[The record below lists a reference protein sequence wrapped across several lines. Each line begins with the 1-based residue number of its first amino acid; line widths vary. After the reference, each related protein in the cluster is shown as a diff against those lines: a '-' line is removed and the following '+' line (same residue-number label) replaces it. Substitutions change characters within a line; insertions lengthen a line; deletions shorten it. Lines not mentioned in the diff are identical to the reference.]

1 MHIGE
6 ETPGESLVSAGQTI
20 LIVDDNP
27 TNLAVVGELLSK
39 QGFQVMVALNGE
51 LGLELAR
58 NDQPD
63 LIVLDVLLPGI
74 NGFETCRRLKADER
88 TKAIP
93 VIFTTIMTSV
103 EDKLTGFAAGGVDYI
118 TKPFHAEEILA
129 RVGTHLRIRQLTRSL
144 QQRNTQLQATQ
155 EMLHQQNAQL
165 QAAQAALRQANAELE
180 QRVAERTAEL
190 VKANAELQEQIS
202 ERERAEAALLA
213 ERNLLRT
220 LIDHLPDSIYV
231 KDVQSRFVLA
241 NRALLDMLGLSS
253 TEQLLGKTDMDV
265 FPPEIA
271 AQFAADEQAI
281 VETGQALLNHEESIV
296 NPHSGALNWVL
307 SSKVP
312 VRDAEGQIV
321 ALVVV
326 TRDITEH
333 KRLQAQL
340 LQAQKMESIGRLAGG
355 IAHDFNNLLTVIV
368 GYAELALATLPAEN
382 LLYDDLQA
390 ILNATERATALTR
403 QLLAFARKQ
412 VLAPQILDL
421 NELTLNLDKLL
432 RRLIGEDVELVVR
445 EAPSAALVKADP
457 HQIEQVLLNLAI
469 NARDAMPDGGRL
481 SIEIANVVREQAAKE
496 QHTQGS
502 PAAYVMLAVNDT
514 GVGMPPE
521 VQAHLFEPFFTT
533 KEVGKGTGL
542 GLATCYGIV
551 QLHGGQIEVS
561 SQVGQGTSVKVYLPR
576 TSEAADFRRER
587 AAASSLPGGAETIL
601 VVEDEQMVRQLAT
614 RVLQQLGYSVLE
626 AADGMEAL
634 RVAQRHGG
642 TIDLLLTDMVMPQM
656 NGNVLAEQL
665 RAVHPQLKVLFISG
679 YSDGMLGQQ
688 RLVEQKDALLQKPFT
703 PALLAR
709 TVRDVLLLQ
718 L

>member
-1 MHIGE
+1 
-6 ETPGESLVSAGQTI
+6 
-20 LIVDDNP
+20 
-27 TNLAVVGELLSK
+27 
-39 QGFQVMVALNGE
+39 
-51 LGLELAR
+51 
-58 NDQPD
+58 
-63 LIVLDVLLPGI
+63 
-74 NGFETCRRLKADER
+74 
-88 TKAIP
+88 
-93 VIFTTIMTSV
+93 
-103 EDKLTGFAAGGVDYI
+103 
-118 TKPFHAEEILA
+118 
-129 RVGTHLRIRQLTRSL
+129 
-144 QQRNTQLQATQ
+144 
-155 EMLHQQNAQL
+155 
-165 QAAQAALRQANAELE
+165 
-180 QRVAERTAEL
+180 
-190 VKANAELQEQIS
+190 
-202 ERERAEAALLA
+202 
-213 ERNLLRT
+213 
-220 LIDHLPDSIYV
+220 
-231 KDVQSRFVLA
+231 
-241 NRALLDMLGLSS
+241 
-253 TEQLLGKTDMDV
+253 
-265 FPPEIA
+265 
-271 AQFAADEQAI
+271 
-281 VETGQALLNHEESIV
+281 
-296 NPHSGALNWVL
+296 
-307 SSKVP
+307 
-312 VRDAEGQIV
+312 
-321 ALVVV
+321 
-326 TRDITEH
+326 
-333 KRLQAQL
+333 
-340 LQAQKMESIGRLAGG
+340 
-355 IAHDFNNLLTVIV
+355 
-368 GYAELALATLPAEN
+368 
-382 LLYDDLQA
+382 
-390 ILNATERATALTR
+390 
-403 QLLAFARKQ
+403 

-514 GVGMPPE
+514 GVGMSSE

-587 AAASSLPGGAETIL
+587 AAARSLPGGAETIL

-614 RVLQQLGYSVLE
+614 RVLQQLGYRVLE

-656 NGNVLAEQL
+656 NGNVLAERL

-688 RLVEQKDALLQKPFT
+688 RLVERKEALLQKPFT

-709 TVRDVLLLQ
+709 AVRDVLLGVK
-718 L
+718 